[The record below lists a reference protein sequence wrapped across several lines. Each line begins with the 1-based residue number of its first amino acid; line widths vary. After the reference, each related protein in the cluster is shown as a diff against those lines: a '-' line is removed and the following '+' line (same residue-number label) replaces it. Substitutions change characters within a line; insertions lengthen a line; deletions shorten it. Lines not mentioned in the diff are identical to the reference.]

1 MTSDSNPL
9 KQFFDDQERLKNL
22 FKNPTLEAMKN
33 ASRPFREIQKVLEPS
48 ESIRRLMEQS
58 QELQRIAGVTPEL
71 KKILDS
77 VSVLDS
83 GAGEIQKR
91 IRILEELRVG
101 LLGKNGFI
109 ASQMKYLSSLPPEE
123 KKSFG
128 AEINQ
133 KKAEISD
140 FISAKSSEL
149 EEDFVQE
156 KLRDETID
164 VTLPGRSVAHGGL
177 HPVTRTLERI
187 AEIFGRL
194 GYELAD
200 GPEIEDDWHNFE
212 ALNFPPHHPARAM
225 HDTFYFSPDRQGEA
239 RLLRTHT
246 SGVQVRYMLDAV
258 AAGGDRPM
266 RMIAAGKVYR
276 SDSDQTH
283 TPMFHQVEGLLVD
296 EHASFADLKGTL
308 AEFVRAFF
316 ERDFEMRFRPSY
328 FPFTEPSA
336 EVDIAW
342 QQPDGSMK
350 WLEVLGCGMV
360 HPNVLRAVGI
370 DPERYTGFAFGLG
383 VERFTMLRYGV
394 SDLRDFF
401 DNDVRF
407 LKQFA

>member
-1 MTSDSNPL
+1 MAGIEELGRQALADIAAAGTPDA
-9 KQFFDDQERLKNL
+9 
-22 FKNPTLEAMKN
+22 LEA
-33 ASRPFREIQKVLEPS
+33 
-48 ESIRRLMEQS
+48 
-58 QELQRIAGVTPEL
+58 
-71 KKILDS
+71 
-77 VSVLDS
+77 
-83 GAGEIQKR
+83 
-91 IRILEELRVG
+91 LRVS
-101 LLGKNGFI
+101 LLGKSGSITAQLKSLGALPGDQRKAAGEAINKVRDAIGE
-109 ASQMKYLSSLPPEE
+109 ALSARKAALD
-123 KKSFG
+123 G
-128 AEINQ
+128 A
-133 KKAEISD
+133 ALD
-140 FISAKSSEL
+140 ARL
-149 EEDFVQE
+149 AT
-156 KLRDETID
+156 ETID
-164 VTLPGRSVAHGGL
+164 VTLPGRSGGRGGL
-177 HPVTRTLERI
+177 HPVSRTLERI
-187 AEIFGRL
+187 TGIFGRL

-225 HDTFYFSPDRQGEA
+225 HDTFYMADADDGGDR

-246 SGVQVRYMLDAV
+246 SGVQVRYMQDLL
-258 AAGGDRPM
+258 AAGGNPPL

-342 QQPDGSMK
+342 QQPDGSTR

-360 HPNVLRAVGI
+360 HPSVLRNVGI
-370 DPERYTGFAFGLG
+370 DPEKYTGFAFGLG
-383 VERFTMLRYGV
+383 VERFAMLRYGV
-394 SDLRDFF
+394 DDLRAFF

>member
-1 MTSDSNPL
+1 MAGIEELGRQALADIAAAGSPDA
-9 KQFFDDQERLKNL
+9 
-22 FKNPTLEAMKN
+22 LEA
-33 ASRPFREIQKVLEPS
+33 
-48 ESIRRLMEQS
+48 
-58 QELQRIAGVTPEL
+58 
-71 KKILDS
+71 
-77 VSVLDS
+77 
-83 GAGEIQKR
+83 
-91 IRILEELRVG
+91 LRVS
-101 LLGKNGFI
+101 LLGKSGSITAQLKSLGALPGDQRKAAGEAINKVRDAIGE
-109 ASQMKYLSSLPPEE
+109 ALSARKAALD
-123 KKSFG
+123 G
-128 AEINQ
+128 A
-133 KKAEISD
+133 ALD
-140 FISAKSSEL
+140 ARL
-149 EEDFVQE
+149 VT
-156 KLRDETID
+156 ETID
-164 VTLPGRSVAHGGL
+164 VTLPGRSGGRGGL
-177 HPVTRTLERI
+177 HPVSRTLERI
-187 AEIFGRL
+187 TGIFGRL

-225 HDTFYFSPDRQGEA
+225 HDTFYMADADDGGDR

-246 SGVQVRYMLDAV
+246 SGVQVRYMQDLL
-258 AAGGDRPM
+258 AAGGNPPL

-342 QQPDGSMK
+342 QQPDGSTR

-360 HPNVLRAVGI
+360 HPSVLRNVGI
-370 DPERYTGFAFGLG
+370 DPEKYTGFAFGLG
-383 VERFTMLRYGV
+383 VERFAMLRYGV
-394 SDLRDFF
+394 DDLRAFF